1 MWYTSVPSA
10 ASLLLSLQIVARSYS
25 RYICTQT
32 HARLFADGV
41 TECTVTP
48 SASGRIVQNTNTLE
62 TSIFKQTGMKICT
75 SPSCPV
81 ALCILIP
88 DARKTVVLFLKSC
101 THPELA
107 TENFPEISLS
117 SLHWIVVQAS
127 WKIFKALFWMLYF
140 FRPANSFFVL
150 HLSSFLKY
158 LKETPHTMLRYGY
171 FSAKSSL
178 RITLVGN
185 ILYYACQTGIFQIRL
200 KRFC

>member
-1 MWYTSVPSA
+1 MWCTSVPSA

-48 SASGRIVQNTNTLE
+48 SASGRIMQNTNTLE
-62 TSIFKQTGMKICT
+62 TNIFKQTGMKICT

-81 ALCILIP
+81 ALCILIH
-88 DARKTVVLFLKSC
+88 DARKTGNWFGCLIL
-101 THPELA
+101 
-107 TENFPEISLS
+107 ENFPEISLS

-140 FRPANSFFVL
+140 FRPANSCFVL